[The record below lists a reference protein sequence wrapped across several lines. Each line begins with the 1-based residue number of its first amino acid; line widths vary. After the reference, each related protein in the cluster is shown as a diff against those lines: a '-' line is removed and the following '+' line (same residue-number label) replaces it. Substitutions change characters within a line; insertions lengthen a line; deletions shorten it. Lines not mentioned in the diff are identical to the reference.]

1 MEALADFIGESPA
14 VQTVRD
20 QIARLLARGERGHR
34 LPSILM
40 TGETGTG
47 KGLVARMIHRHGP
60 RAGAPFVDL
69 NCAAIP
75 ETLLEAEL
83 FGFERGAFTDARRS
97 KLGLFQAA
105 HRGIIFLDEIGLLP
119 QGLQAKLLKVLEEQA
134 VRRLGAT
141 TVEPVDVWVISATNA
156 DLQAEVRG
164 HAFREDLYHRLAV
177 LTLRLPPLRERG
189 RDVLILAERFLA
201 RVCADYGLPP
211 KRFAPDVSARLLAY
225 RWPGNVREL
234 NNVIERVALLS
245 EDDVVAAEALE
256 LRAGPAAE
264 PVSPSSRSA
273 SGRLSFDDAMR
284 AHLLAA
290 LNETGWNISRTSG
303 RLGIS
308 RNTLRARIER
318 LGLKPTGDSVTR
330 GRSVARARPV
340 TAPRVAR
347 EAPSRPMPSTLRWE
361 QRRITLLRSILVTP
375 SGMERL
381 SSTSRALD
389 VLVDKVR
396 AFGGCIEEL
405 SSTGLVA
412 SFGLEQVEDAPRRAA
427 LAALA
432 MQRVSDRVSREDP
445 LSPRLRS
452 AIHVAEAR
460 VACGADYAKIDAEE
474 ERSLRT
480 TLETLAA
487 SSRTDDVIV
496 SAAAAPFL
504 ERRFD
509 LTVETRIGSDSKS
522 YRLTGRERKGFEF
535 LGRIGTFV
543 GRRQEL
549 DLLKDR
555 LGSAVE
561 GRGQVVAL
569 VGEPGVGKS
578 RLAWEFVRSHGRAVG
593 LVLEAAASPHGR
605 AVPFLPIRDVLRGYF
620 QIQEDDSPD
629 QIAAKVTAA
638 VKELDDGLAFSIPA
652 IQALLEATVDDLTW
666 PKLEPAQRR
675 QQTLDGITRLL
686 IRESRR
692 RPVLLVLEDLHWIDS
707 ETESLLSV
715 LVVAIPAA
723 RIMLLVTCRPDY
735 RHDWGGT
742 SSYTQLGVAPLPTE
756 SAQELLDALLG
767 QDSTVLPVK
776 SRLIEW
782 AGGNPFFLEES
793 SRTLV
798 ETGVLTGDRGA
809 YRLAKPLSH
818 VQVPATVQEV
828 VAARVARLSEG
839 GKEVLDCAAII
850 GRDVALSLLK
860 SVTALMDADVFHRM
874 QELQVAELLYETGS
888 FPNVEYAFKHALTH
902 EVTYR
907 LVAPERRRELHGKV
921 VEALERIA
929 PDDVQQFGYHAFRA
943 EQWSKALRYLRQAG
957 LKAADQAANR
967 EAVALF
973 EQSLEALA
981 HLPEA
986 PDVIEQAIDLRFDI
1000 RNALQP
1006 LGDLSRILEYLSEA
1020 ESLAAGLGDERRLGW
1035 VASYLTEH
1043 YRMLGDTDRAA
1054 AVGRRA
1060 LDIADRLGDVAMQ
1073 VVTRLP
1079 LGLLY
1084 RALGEYRRA
1093 VEFLRWNTARLQ
1105 GDLLRERFGLFGLP
1119 SVFSRT
1125 FSVQCLAELGEFTE
1139 GAVLGAESIRLA
1151 EAVDQ
1156 PFSRVYAYLGVG
1168 ALYLRKGDFA
1178 RAIGLLENSVAI
1190 ARATYIPVG
1199 FVYAAPLLGYAL
1211 ALAGRPAEGLPL
1223 LQEAVDQSA
1232 RMKLMAGHSVGVAY
1246 LGEGYLLSGR
1256 VTDAASAA
1264 AQALELAL
1272 DHRERG
1278 NEAYARRLAA
1288 EVSAARGDV
1297 AAAATRYLEALAL
1310 AEELAMRPFQAHCHW
1325 GLARVLRRSGPKAA
1339 VESHLA
1345 AARAL
1350 FSDMEMLYWEERLVG
1365 ECAEAG

>member
-1 MEALADFIGESPA
+1 MEALAEFIGESPA

-20 QIARLLARGERGHR
+20 QIARLLAGRERGRR
-34 LPSILM
+34 LPSILI

-47 KGLVARMIHRHGP
+47 KGLIARMIHRHGP

-105 HRGIIFLDEIGLLP
+105 HHGMIFLDEIGLLP

-141 TVEPVDVWVISATNA
+141 SVEPVDVWVISATNA

-164 HAFREDLYHRLAV
+164 LAFREDLYHRLAV

-245 EDDVVAAEALE
+245 EDDVVTAEALE
-256 LRAGPAAE
+256 LRAGSAAE

-284 AHLLAA
+284 EHLLAA

-303 RLGIS
+303 LLGIS

-318 LGLKPTGDSVTR
+318 LGLRPTGDAVTG

-340 TAPRVAR
+340 AAPRAAR
-347 EAPSRPMPSTLRWE
+347 EAPSRTMPSTLRWE

-381 SSTSRALD
+381 SGTRRALD

-432 MQRVSDRVSREDP
+432 MRRVSDRASREDP

-452 AIHVAEAR
+452 AIHVGEAR

-474 ERSLRT
+474 ERCLRA

-487 SSRTDDVIV
+487 SARADDVIV

-522 YRLTGRERKGFEF
+522 YCLTGRERKGFEF

-543 GRRQEL
+543 GRQQEL

-555 LGSAVE
+555 LGSALE

-578 RLAWEFVRSHGRAVG
+578 RLAWEFVRSHGSAVG
-593 LVLEAAASPHGR
+593 LVLEAAASPHGP

-620 QIQEDDSPD
+620 QIQENDSPD
-629 QIAAKVTAA
+629 QIAAKVTTA
-638 VKELDDGLAFSIPA
+638 VKELDDGLVISIPA
-652 IQALLEATVDDLTW
+652 IQVLLEATVDDLTW

-675 QQTLDGITRLL
+675 QQTLDGITWLL

-707 ETESLLSV
+707 ETKSLLSV

-723 RIMLLVTCRPDY
+723 RIMLLVTCRPEY

-742 SSYTQLGVAPLPTE
+742 SSYTQLGVVPLPTE

-767 QDSTVLPVK
+767 QESTVLPVK

-850 GRDVALSLLK
+850 GKDVALSLLK
-860 SVTALMDADVFHRM
+860 SVTALIDADVFHRM
-874 QELQVAELLYETGS
+874 RELQVAELLYETGN
-888 FPNVEYAFKHALTH
+888 FPKVKYAFKHALTH

-907 LVAPERRRELHGKV
+907 LIAHERRRELHGKV

-929 PDDVQQFGYHAFRA
+929 PDDVQQLGYHAFRA
-943 EQWSKALRYLRQAG
+943 EQWTTAFGYLRQAG
-957 LKAADQAANR
+957 VKAAEQGANR
-967 EAVALF
+967 EAATLF
-973 EQSLEALA
+973 EQSLAALE
-981 HLPEA
+981 HLPETRET
-986 PDVIEQAIDLRFDI
+986 IEKAIDLRFDL
-1000 RNALQP
+1000 RNSLHPVGELQRALAYLREAERLAQTLNDQQRLGWLSVYMSGHLWQTGDTTEALACAERAKNIAERLSDFP
-1006 LGDLSRILEYLSEA
+1006 LHVAANFYVGQACFVLGDYRRAEIVFRDNVQVLQADLSRQLLGLAGFPSVLSGSYLAWTLAEQGDFVNGLLHGQEAVRVADATDHRYSLILASWRLACLYDVKGEIQSTTPLLERALGLCRESDLTLLAPYMTWSLGSAYALAGRISDGLSLLHQA
-1020 ESLAAGLGDERRLGW
+1020 LDAFESAGLGAFHSL
-1035 VASYLTEH
+1035 V
-1043 YRMLGDTDRAA
+1043 
-1054 AVGRRA
+1054 
-1060 LDIADRLGDVAMQ
+1060 I
-1073 VVTRLP
+1073 
-1079 LGLLY
+1079 
-1084 RALGEYRRA
+1084 
-1093 VEFLRWNTARLQ
+1093 
-1105 GDLLRERFGLFGLP
+1105 
-1119 SVFSRT
+1119 
-1125 FSVQCLAELGEFTE
+1125 
-1139 GAVLGAESIRLA
+1139 IRLA
-1151 EAVDQ
+1151 EAC
-1156 PFSRVYAYLGVG
+1156 
-1168 ALYLRKGDFA
+1168 
-1178 RAIGLLENSVAI
+1178 
-1190 ARATYIPVG
+1190 
-1199 FVYAAPLLGYAL
+1199 AL
-1211 ALAGRPAEGLPL
+1211 ADRYD
-1223 LQEAVDQSA
+1223 EATTHIRRA
-1232 RMKLMAGHSVGVAY
+1232 
-1246 LGEGYLLSGR
+1246 LSL
-1256 VTDAASAA
+1256 T
-1264 AQALELAL
+1264 
-1272 DHRERG
+1272 RERG
-1278 NEAYARRLAA
+1278 ERGFEAYALRLSA
-1288 EVSAARGDV
+1288 EIASRPDPPDV
-1297 AAAATRYLEALAL
+1297 EMVEGHFRQAMEL
-1310 AEELAMRPFQAHCHW
+1310 AEQLGMRPLMAHCHL
-1325 GLARVLRRSGPKAA
+1325 GLSKLSRRAGKQEQAH
-1339 VESHLA
+1339 EHLTTA
-1345 AARAL
+1345 TTMYRE
-1350 FSDMEMLYWEERLVG
+1350 MEMRFWLEQ
-1365 ECAEAG
+1365 AEADPDT